1 MLYTLHL
8 YVTLVYIIHQ
18 LYLNKAG
25 KKMCFISTTEVK
37 PYVQKHPSDREF
49 FHNALERINI
59 LIIVKPIM
67 LIMYYNSIMS

>member
-1 MLYTLHL
+1 
-8 YVTLVYIIHQ
+8 
-18 LYLNKAG
+18 
-25 KKMCFISTTEVK
+25 MCFISTTEVK